1 MAEHRSPRS
10 RAPARAVTADR
21 AGRLYRLLKNLAK
34 PQSRPNLLKKLK
46 LDVRGFYRDLEVL
59 RAFGI
64 RTKLEES
71 EYSLVGGFDEA
82 LKRLPFPDPRL
93 NLSEAMQLAK
103 GRTAAHRSLQEQIQ
117 RITGPTGSR
126 KL

>member
-10 RAPARAVTADR
+10 RPPARAVTSDR
-21 AGRLYRLLKNLAK
+21 AARLYRLLKNLAK

-64 RTKLEES
+64 RTRLEEG
-71 EYSLVGGFDEA
+71 EYALVGGFEDA

-103 GRTAAHRSLQEQIQ
+103 GRTAAHKALQAQIH
-117 RITGPTGSR
+117 RITGPAGSR
-126 KL
+126 KP